1 MVRRLSS
8 LVLVGAIACGSSA
21 RPSAPAAPPAPP
33 DAVAELSPALAPL
46 AWWLGDW
53 AGDHGSE
60 HWVAAGGALFGVA
73 LGADGGYE
81 VMIVDD
87 ADGPGPADGVL
98 RFFAMPGGASQD
110 IFAGA
115 EVGVDRVT
123 FRRDGDD
130 FPTAITYRKDGI
142 DLIAELTGDDRA
154 RRFGFRP
161 MTPTPAPALA
171 AADRAFSDATAA
183 GGVAAWSAAFDPAGA
198 MLDDGRRV
206 EGPDAVGELM
216 RGVLEAGTLRWAPLA
231 SGQRGEVG
239 YTVGTAQ
246 FTPRAGGAGWRSAY
260 VTIWRRQPDGGWKVW
275 FDTGRPIN
283 E

>member
-1 MVRRLSS
+1 MARLVP
-8 LVLVGAIACGSSA
+8 VLFAIGLAACPRAGSK
-21 RPSAPAAPPAPP
+21 PPAPP
-33 DAVAELSPALAPL
+33 PDPAAELSPALAPL

-73 LGADGGYE
+73 LGADGSDE

-87 ADGPGPADGVL
+87 ADGPGPADGAL
-98 RFFAMPGGASQD
+98 RFFAMPGGAGQD
-110 IFAGA
+110 SFAGA

-142 DLIAELTGDDRA
+142 DLIAELASGDRA

-161 MTPTPAPALA
+161 MTPTPAPELA
-171 AADRAFSDATAA
+171 AADRAFSDATAT
-183 GGVAAWSAAFDPAGA
+183 GGVAAWSAAFDPGGA

-206 EGPDAVGELM
+206 EGPAAVGELM
-216 RGVLEAGTLRWAPLA
+216 RGVLEAGTLAWAPLA
-231 SGQRGEVG
+231 SGRRDDLG
-239 YTVGTAQ
+239 YTVGTAR
-246 FTPRAGGAGWRSAY
+246 FTPAGGGAGWRSAY
-260 VTIWRRQPDGGWKVW
+260 VTIWRRQPDGAWKVW